1 MTIFRDVKFPK
12 VVLWEVT
19 SLKNRIMSH
28 CSGVISVAN
37 ACGDCTDRAWSA
49 QSADSSVTGCVCL
62 TVL

>member
-1 MTIFRDVKFPK
+1 M
-12 VVLWEVT
+12 VT

-28 CSGVISVAN
+28 CSGAISVAN
-37 ACGDCTDRAWSA
+37 ACGACTDRAWSA